1 MKRYLAA
8 LALLSAGTVPLG
20 TAFAQ
25 QDVSITVAA
34 GAVGQEL
41 QLARAAAQ
49 RYMDANP
56 HTIGGQDYNVT
67 VNVLE
72 TIDSATDRLALYL
85 QFFEAQSA
93 EVDVYQVDV
102 IWPGDL
108 AENLIDLSEY
118 IPQEVLDQHFPAI
131 VENNTVDGKLVALPW
146 FTDGGLLYYRTDL
159 LEEYGFD
166 GPPATWTELEE
177 MATTIQEGERADN
190 PDFSGFVWQG
200 NAYEG
205 LTCDAIEWVASNNG
219 GSIISPEGTITIYN
233 DNAVE
238 IVDQAAGWVGT
249 ISPSGVTGF
258 DEEGARNVFQ
268 AGNAAFMRNW
278 PYAYS
283 LGNSEDS
290 AIAGNFE
297 VAPLPAGAEGG
308 QQVGCLG
315 GWQLAVSRYSNN
327 PEVATDV
334 VLFLASPEE
343 QKTRAIN
350 GSYAPT
356 IPALYEDPEVLE
368 AQPVFESLG
377 AVLENAVARPSTV
390 SAPQYNAVSQAFF
403 NAVHSVLTGQD
414 DAENALATLELDLED
429 LTGLPTGDPDDTSSS
444 Q

>member
-1 MKRYLAA
+1 MKKYLAA
-8 LALLSAGTVPLG
+8 LALASAGMVSG
-20 TAFAQ
+20 GMAFAQ
-25 QDVSITVAA
+25 QDASITIAA

-67 VNVLE
+67 INVLE
-72 TIDSATDRLALYL
+72 TIDSSTDRLALYL

-108 AENLIDLSEY
+108 AENLISLNDY
-118 IPQEVLDQHFPAI
+118 VPQEVLDQHFPAI
-131 VENNTVDGKLVALPW
+131 VENNTVDGNLVALPW

-159 LEEYGFD
+159 LEKYNFD
-166 GPPATWTELEE
+166 GPPETWTELEE
-177 MATTIQEGERADN
+177 MATTIMEGEQANN
-190 PDFSGFVWQG
+190 PDFTGFVWQG

-205 LTCDAIEWVASNNG
+205 LTCDALEWIASSSG
-219 GSIISPEGTITIYN
+219 GSIISPEGTITVYN

-238 IVDQAAGWVGT
+238 IVDRAAGWVGT
-249 ISPSGVTGF
+249 ISPNGVTGF

-290 AIAGNFE
+290 AVAGNFD
-297 VAPLPAGAEGG
+297 VAPLPTGDGG
-308 QQVGCLG
+308 TAVATLG
-315 GWQLAVSRYSNN
+315 GWQLAVSRYSKN
-327 PEVATDV
+327 PAVAADV
-334 VLFLASPEE
+334 ALFLASPEE

-377 AVLENAVARPSTV
+377 AVLDTAVARPSTI

-429 LTGLPTGDPDDTSSS
+429 LTGFPTGDPNDASSS
-444 Q
+444 R